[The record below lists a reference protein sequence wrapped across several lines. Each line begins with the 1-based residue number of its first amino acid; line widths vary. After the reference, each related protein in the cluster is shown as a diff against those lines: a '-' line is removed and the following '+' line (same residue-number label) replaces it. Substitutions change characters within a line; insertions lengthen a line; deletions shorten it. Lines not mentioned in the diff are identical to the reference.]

1 MSLSRSESAAPAALP
16 AGAGSLAAAD
26 VDLLLVLSEAG
37 DPMGARLASRKLAER
52 GLELSEATVSRMLAN
67 LDASGCTQRH
77 GAKGR
82 TLTKR
87 GVALARAHQR
97 NRKRNADLA
106 VVLDIRSIE
115 QLIDLLYA
123 RLGVE
128 RQAARA
134 AALRASE
141 EDLDALQALVEDFDA
156 RRARGENPRH
166 LAIEFH
172 RGLARAGRNSL
183 LTSLS
188 DIVLG
193 EELDYL
199 EELLDVITNGHG
211 SIDQAS
217 GEHAGLV
224 DALRSRDPVAAERLV
239 GDHLMRLIDEV
250 ESFAES
256 ERSAMFPRLIELV
269 QSR

>member
-1 MSLSRSESAAPAALP
+1 MSVSEPARSADALAT
-16 AGAGSLAAAD
+16 AGALTTAD
-26 VDLLLVLSEAG
+26 VDLLLALGGVS
-37 DPMGARLASRKLAER
+37 DPMGARLASRELAER
-52 GLELSEATVSRMLAN
+52 GLALSEATVSRMLGN
-67 LDASGCTQRH
+67 LDALGYTQPH
-77 GAKGR
+77 GVKGR

-97 NRKRNADLA
+97 DRKRNADLA

-115 QLIDLLYA
+115 QLLDLLYA

-134 AALRASE
+134 AALRASD
-141 EDLDALQALVEDFDA
+141 EDLDELQAIVDEFDVTL
-156 RRARGENPRH
+156 ARGENPRH
-166 LAIEFH
+166 LAIVFH
-172 RGLARAGRNSL
+172 RQLARASHNSL
-183 LTSLS
+183 LVSLS

-199 EELLDVITNGHG
+199 EELLDVISTGHG

-217 GEHAGLV
+217 SEHSGLV
-224 DALRSRDPVAAERLV
+224 DALRSRDPLVAERLID
-239 GDHLMRLIDEV
+239 DHLMRLIGEV

-256 ERSAMFPRLIELV
+256 ERSAMFPHLVALV
-269 QSR
+269 QGR